1 MVEAYPLCWP
11 EGWKR
16 TKRAE
21 RRNAKF
27 GRSVQVE
34 GRSWKSKQDLTVTQA
49 LSRVLE
55 QLERMGIDRQEV
67 VISTNIRTRLD
78 GMPRSG
84 EREPEDRG
92 AAVYWRERGKP
103 LDDPLGTIVTKANMC
118 LAEPYLTKY
127 FGTAMANSVDEPLD
141 TITTKD
147 RFGLVQP
154 EWNGYRL
161 DIRFRMLQ
169 PHELAAAQGFPADY
183 KFQGNKSE
191 IVKQIGNAVP
201 CGLAKALIG
210 SLLEGYRSKAK
221 PELVRK
227 AVSA

>member
-103 LDDPLGTIVTKANMC
+103 MRCMAVDQYTSVADNLAAIAATLDAMRAIERHGGAQILDRAFTGFAALPEKASQPWRESLGLEGEGFISIEVI
-118 LAEPYLTKY
+118 E
-127 FGTAMANSVDEPLD
+127 S
-141 TITTKD
+141 
-147 RFGLVQP
+147 RFK
-154 EWNGYRL
+154 
-161 DIRFRMLQ
+161 
-169 PHELAAAQGFPADY
+169 ELARKHHPDAGGDPEMFRQIVAARDAAR
-183 KFQGNKSE
+183 E
-191 IVKQIGNAVP
+191 
-201 CGLAKALIG
+201 
-210 SLLEGYRSKAK
+210 
-221 PELVRK
+221 ELNRG
-227 AVSA
+227 